1 MPAGLAVLL
10 VQTLLT
16 YGPGVVISIVDLIKT
31 KGDPTPEQWDALLV
45 VLKKTAADYK
55 GGGSNPY
62 VPPAAPLG

>member
-16 YGPGVVISIVDLIKT
+16 YGPGVVISIIDLIKV

-45 VLKKTAADYK
+45 TLKKTAADYK
-55 GGGSNPY
+55 GGGPNPY